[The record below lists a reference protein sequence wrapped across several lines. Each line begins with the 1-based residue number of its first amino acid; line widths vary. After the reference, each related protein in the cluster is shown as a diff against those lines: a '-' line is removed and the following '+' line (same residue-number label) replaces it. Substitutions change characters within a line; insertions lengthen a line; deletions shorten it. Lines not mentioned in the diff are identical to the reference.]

1 MKRLIFLG
9 PPGAGKGTQALKL
22 AQEAQLA
29 HISTGDILRQ
39 AVAEQTPLGQQA
51 DAFMS
56 RGDLVPDELV
66 LGLVKARLG
75 KDDAQPGWILD
86 GFPRNAAQAEAL
98 EQLLANIDQSSDCT
112 VNFEVPD
119 DVLVKRLLQRG
130 RKDDTE
136 AVIRHRLGVYREQ
149 TAPLIA
155 FYKSRDKL
163 LSIDGDAEVE
173 TVATSLRQ
181 LLD

>member
-9 PPGAGKGTQALKL
+9 PPGAGKGTQAVGL
-22 AQEAQLA
+22 AQEARVA
-29 HISTGDILRQ
+29 HLSTGDILRA
-39 AVAEQTPLGQQA
+39 AVQEKTPLGEQA
-51 DAFMS
+51 AAFMS

-66 LGLVKARLG
+66 LGLVKARLTES
-75 KDDAQPGWILD
+75 DAQGGWILD

-98 EQLLANIDQSSDCT
+98 DVLLAGIGQSSDCT

-119 DVLVKRLLQRG
+119 DVLLERLLQRG
-130 RKDDTE
+130 RQDDTE
-136 AVIRHRLGVYREQ
+136 AVIRHRLEVYRVQ
-149 TAPLIA
+149 TAPLIE
-155 FYKSRDKL
+155 FYKSRNKL
-163 LSIDGDAEVE
+163 LSIDGDADVE